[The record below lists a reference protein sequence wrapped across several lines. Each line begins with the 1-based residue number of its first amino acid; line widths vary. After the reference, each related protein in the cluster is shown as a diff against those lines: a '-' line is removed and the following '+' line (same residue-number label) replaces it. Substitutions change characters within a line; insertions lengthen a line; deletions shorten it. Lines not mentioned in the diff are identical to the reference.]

1 MTTQMIVNA
10 LTNEVEILPLPK
22 KEVDERAAEEKAL
35 IAKNTAEAEAKA
47 AAKAALIER
56 LGITAEEAKLLLL

>member
-56 LGITAEEAKLLLL
+56 LGITAEEAKLLLS

>member
-1 MTTQMIVNA
+1 MIVNA

>member
-1 MTTQMIVNA
+1 MTTQMIVDA

-47 AAKAALIER
+47 AAKAALLER